1 MIYLPILYTRF
12 ARECAAPCFM
22 ARMNINE
29 RVRAIARIPHR
40 LESGA
45 PRPSCTE

>member
-1 MIYLPILYTRF
+1 MIYLPILYTHF

-29 RVRAIARIPHR
+29 RVRHR
-40 LESGA
+40 AHPPSPRERRPASFLE
-45 PRPSCTE
+45 